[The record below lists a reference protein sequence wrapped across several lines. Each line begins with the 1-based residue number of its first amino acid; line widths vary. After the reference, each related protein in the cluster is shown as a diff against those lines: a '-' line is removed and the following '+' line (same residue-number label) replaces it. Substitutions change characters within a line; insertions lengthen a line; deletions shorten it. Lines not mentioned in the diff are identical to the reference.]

1 MEQRIAAG
9 DEKAKLVYDAM
20 LYGAAKSLGAL
31 AAAADGQVDRII
43 LTGGI
48 AHSKYVADYL
58 TKKLS
63 FIAPVEVMAGEF
75 EMEALAAGACRVLA
89 GEEKPH
95 AFSELESGDV
105 SQLPNPVHESTAE
118 EVAEKTGITLNVPI
132 TAVDVT
138 YSYIDGD
145 SPLAQVSFV
154 YQGQTYTYRGQKTQT
169 VQDISGMYYEWTKTT
184 NDSEDVPYTCYFTD
198 EGQGMALWHTDGV
211 SYTLGMTENV
221 TEELLVTMYGIVTGE
236 AE

>member
-1 MEQRIAAG
+1 M
-9 DEKAKLVYDAM
+9 KKLWM
-20 LYGAAKSLGAL
+20 LAL
-31 AAAADGQVDRII
+31 AACCV
-43 LTGGI
+43 L
-48 AHSKYVADYL
+48 
-58 TKKLS
+58 
-63 FIAPVEVMAGEF
+63 
-75 EMEALAAGACRVLA
+75 ALAACTVQ
-89 GEEKPH
+89 KPQ
-95 AFSELESGDV
+95 ESGDV
-105 SQLPNPVHESTAE
+105 SHLPNPVHESTAE

-145 SPLAQVSFV
+145 KEPLAQVSFV

>member
-1 MEQRIAAG
+1 M
-9 DEKAKLVYDAM
+9 KKLLV
-20 LYGAAKSLGAL
+20 LAL
-31 AAAADGQVDRII
+31 AACCV
-43 LTGGI
+43 L
-48 AHSKYVADYL
+48 
-58 TKKLS
+58 
-63 FIAPVEVMAGEF
+63 
-75 EMEALAAGACRVLA
+75 ALAACTDRD
-89 GEEKPH
+89 PQPD
-95 AFSELESGDV
+95 SN
-105 SQLPNPVHESTAE
+105 QIPNPVHECTAE
-118 EVAEKTGITLNVPI
+118 ELTEKTGITLNVPI

-145 SPLAQVSFV
+145 TPLAQVSFV

>member
-1 MEQRIAAG
+1 MKRIFAIVLAACCV
-9 DEKAKLVYDAM
+9 L
-20 LYGAAKSLGAL
+20 AL
-31 AAAADGQVDRII
+31 AACTV
-43 LTGGI
+43 
-48 AHSKYVADYL
+48 
-58 TKKLS
+58 KK
-63 FIAPVEVMAGEF
+63 PQ
-75 EMEALAAGACRVLA
+75 
-89 GEEKPH
+89 
-95 AFSELESGDV
+95 ESGDI

-132 TAVDVT
+132 TAVDIT
-138 YSYIDGD
+138 YSYIEGD
-145 SPLAQVSFV
+145 TPLAQVSFV

-169 VQDISGMYYEWTKTT
+169 VKDISGMYYTWTKTT

-198 EGQGMALWHTDGV
+198 EGQGMALWHTDGI

>member
-1 MEQRIAAG
+1 MDNGAG
-9 DEKAKLVYDAM
+9 SYRRFL
-20 LYGAAKSLGAL
+20 
-31 AAAADGQVDRII
+31 DGDDK
-43 LTGGI
+43 GI
-48 AHSKYVADYL
+48 AEIVGEYKDGLILFLNGYVGSIFL
-58 TKKLS
+58 
-63 FIAPVEVMAGEF
+63 
-75 EMEALAAGACRVLA
+75 
-89 GEEKPH
+89 
-95 AFSELESGDV
+95 
-105 SQLPNPVHESTAE
+105 AE
-118 EVAEKTGITLNVPI
+118 ELTEETGITLNVPI

-145 SPLAQVSFV
+145 KEPLAQVSFV

-169 VQDISGMYYEWTKTT
+169 VQDISGMYYTWTKTT

-198 EGQGMALWHTDGV
+198 EGQGMALWHTDGI

>member
-1 MEQRIAAG
+1 MKKLLVLSAAVCCV
-9 DEKAKLVYDAM
+9 L
-20 LYGAAKSLGAL
+20 AL
-31 AAAADGQVDRII
+31 AACTVKNPQ
-43 LTGGI
+43 
-48 AHSKYVADYL
+48 
-58 TKKLS
+58 
-63 FIAPVEVMAGEF
+63 
-75 EMEALAAGACRVLA
+75 
-89 GEEKPH
+89 
-95 AFSELESGDV
+95 ESGDI
-105 SQLPNPVHESTAE
+105 SQIPNPVHECTAE
-118 EVAEKTGITLNVPI
+118 ELAEKTGITLNVPI

-145 SPLAQVSFV
+145 KEPLAQVSFV

-198 EGQGMALWHTDGV
+198 EGQGMALWHTDGI

>member
-1 MEQRIAAG
+1 MDNGAG
-9 DEKAKLVYDAM
+9 SYRRFL
-20 LYGAAKSLGAL
+20 
-31 AAAADGQVDRII
+31 DGDDK
-43 LTGGI
+43 GI
-48 AHSKYVADYL
+48 AEIVGEYKDGLILFLNGYVGSIFL
-58 TKKLS
+58 
-63 FIAPVEVMAGEF
+63 
-75 EMEALAAGACRVLA
+75 
-89 GEEKPH
+89 
-95 AFSELESGDV
+95 
-105 SQLPNPVHESTAE
+105 AE
-118 EVAEKTGITLNVPI
+118 ELTEETGITLNVPI

>member
-1 MEQRIAAG
+1 M
-9 DEKAKLVYDAM
+9 KKLLVC
-20 LYGAAKSLGAL
+20 AL
-31 AAAADGQVDRII
+31 AACCV
-43 LTGGI
+43 L
-48 AHSKYVADYL
+48 
-58 TKKLS
+58 
-63 FIAPVEVMAGEF
+63 
-75 EMEALAAGACRVLA
+75 ALAACTVK
-89 GEEKPH
+89 KPQ
-95 AFSELESGDV
+95 ESGDV
-105 SQLPNPVHESTAE
+105 SQIPNPVQESTAE
-118 EVAEKTGITLNVPI
+118 EVAETTGITLNVPI
-132 TAVDVT
+132 TAVDVA

-198 EGQGMALWHTDGV
+198 EGQGMALWHTGGV

>member
-1 MEQRIAAG
+1 M
-9 DEKAKLVYDAM
+9 KKLLV
-20 LYGAAKSLGAL
+20 LAL
-31 AAAADGQVDRII
+31 AACCV
-43 LTGGI
+43 L
-48 AHSKYVADYL
+48 
-58 TKKLS
+58 
-63 FIAPVEVMAGEF
+63 
-75 EMEALAAGACRVLA
+75 ALAACTDRD
-89 GEEKPH
+89 PQPD
-95 AFSELESGDV
+95 SN
-105 SQLPNPVHESTAE
+105 QIPNPVHECTAE
-118 EVAEKTGITLNVPI
+118 ELTEKTGITLNVPI
-132 TAVDVT
+132 TAVDVA

>member
-1 MEQRIAAG
+1 MDDRAG
-9 DEKAKLVYDAM
+9 GLLRAGAGRLHGEKAP
-20 LYGAAKSLGAL
+20 GERRRQPAA
-31 AAAADGQVDRII
+31 Q
-43 LTGGI
+43 
-48 AHSKYVADYL
+48 
-58 TKKLS
+58 
-63 FIAPVEVMAGEF
+63 
-75 EMEALAAGACRVLA
+75 
-89 GEEKPH
+89 
-95 AFSELESGDV
+95 SG
-105 SQLPNPVHESTAE
+105 ESTAE

-145 SPLAQVSFV
+145 KEPLAQVSFV

>member
-1 MEQRIAAG
+1 
-9 DEKAKLVYDAM
+9 
-20 LYGAAKSLGAL
+20 
-31 AAAADGQVDRII
+31 
-43 LTGGI
+43 
-48 AHSKYVADYL
+48 
-58 TKKLS
+58 
-63 FIAPVEVMAGEF
+63 
-75 EMEALAAGACRVLA
+75 
-89 GEEKPH
+89 
-95 AFSELESGDV
+95 
-105 SQLPNPVHESTAE
+105 
-118 EVAEKTGITLNVPI
+118 VAEKTGITLNVPI

-198 EGQGMALWHTDGV
+198 EGQGIALWHTDGV

>member
-1 MEQRIAAG
+1 M
-9 DEKAKLVYDAM
+9 KKLLV
-20 LYGAAKSLGAL
+20 LAL
-31 AAAADGQVDRII
+31 AACCV
-43 LTGGI
+43 L
-48 AHSKYVADYL
+48 
-58 TKKLS
+58 
-63 FIAPVEVMAGEF
+63 
-75 EMEALAAGACRVLA
+75 ALAACTDRD
-89 GEEKPH
+89 PQPD
-95 AFSELESGDV
+95 SN
-105 SQLPNPVHESTAE
+105 QIPNPVHECTAE
-118 EVAEKTGITLNVPI
+118 ELTEKTGITLNVPI

>member
-1 MEQRIAAG
+1 MTM
-9 DEKAKLVYDAM
+9 KKLFAV
-20 LYGAAKSLGAL
+20 AL
-31 AAAADGQVDRII
+31 AVCCVR
-43 LTGGI
+43 GG
-48 AHSKYVADYL
+48 
-58 TKKLS
+58 
-63 FIAPVEVMAGEF
+63 
-75 EMEALAAGACRVLA
+75 GACTA
-89 GEEKPH
+89 KKPQ
-95 AFSELESGDV
+95 ESGDI

-118 EVAEKTGITLNVPI
+118 EMAEKTGVTLNVPI

-145 SPLAQVSFV
+145 KESLAQVSFV

-169 VQDISGMYYEWTKTT
+169 VQDISGMYYTWTKTT

-198 EGQGMALWHTDGV
+198 EGQGMALWHTDGI

>member
-1 MEQRIAAG
+1 MKRIFAIVLAACCV
-9 DEKAKLVYDAM
+9 L
-20 LYGAAKSLGAL
+20 AL
-31 AAAADGQVDRII
+31 AACTV
-43 LTGGI
+43 
-48 AHSKYVADYL
+48 
-58 TKKLS
+58 KK
-63 FIAPVEVMAGEF
+63 PQ
-75 EMEALAAGACRVLA
+75 
-89 GEEKPH
+89 
-95 AFSELESGDV
+95 ESGDI

-118 EVAEKTGITLNVPI
+118 EVTEKTGITLNVPI
-132 TAVDVT
+132 TAVDIT
-138 YSYIDGD
+138 YSYIEGD
-145 SPLAQVSFV
+145 TPLAQVSFV

-198 EGQGMALWHTDGV
+198 EGQGIALWHSDGV

>member
-1 MEQRIAAG
+1 MKRL
-9 DEKAKLVYDAM
+9 LVF
-20 LYGAAKSLGAL
+20 AL
-31 AAAADGQVDRII
+31 AACCV
-43 LTGGI
+43 L
-48 AHSKYVADYL
+48 
-58 TKKLS
+58 
-63 FIAPVEVMAGEF
+63 
-75 EMEALAAGACRVLA
+75 ALAACTVK
-89 GEEKPH
+89 KPQ
-95 AFSELESGDV
+95 ESGDI
-105 SQLPNPVHESTAE
+105 SQIPNPVHESTAE

-132 TAVDVT
+132 TAVDVM

-198 EGQGMALWHTDGV
+198 EGQGITLWHTDGA

>member
-1 MEQRIAAG
+1 M
-9 DEKAKLVYDAM
+9 KKLWM
-20 LYGAAKSLGAL
+20 IAL
-31 AAAADGQVDRII
+31 AACCV
-43 LTGGI
+43 L
-48 AHSKYVADYL
+48 
-58 TKKLS
+58 
-63 FIAPVEVMAGEF
+63 
-75 EMEALAAGACRVLA
+75 ALAACTVK
-89 GEEKPH
+89 KPQ
-95 AFSELESGDV
+95 ESGDV

-118 EVAEKTGITLNVPI
+118 EVAEKNME
-132 TAVDVT
+132 

>member
-1 MEQRIAAG
+1 M
-9 DEKAKLVYDAM
+9 KKLWM
-20 LYGAAKSLGAL
+20 IAL
-31 AAAADGQVDRII
+31 AACCV
-43 LTGGI
+43 L
-48 AHSKYVADYL
+48 V
-58 TKKLS
+58 
-63 FIAPVEVMAGEF
+63 
-75 EMEALAAGACRVLA
+75 LAACTV
-89 GEEKPH
+89 KQPQ
-95 AFSELESGDV
+95 ESGDV

-132 TAVDVT
+132 TAVAVT
-138 YSYIDGD
+138 SSYIDGD
-145 SPLAQVSFV
+145 TPLAQVSFV
-154 YQGQTYTYRGQKTQT
+154 YQGQTYPYRGQKTQT